1 MGKYAG
7 EGGEVRGDGKSWRR
21 RGGKMREKVGKVEK
35 WRKDLAERGKDG
47 EKEVGEE
54 GEERFSRM
62 RETGR
67 WKGE

>member
-1 MGKYAG
+1 MEKKRGKDAG
-7 EGGEVRGDGKSWRR
+7 EG
-21 RGGKMREKVGKVEK
+21 GKVEK

-54 GEERFSRM
+54 REERFSRM